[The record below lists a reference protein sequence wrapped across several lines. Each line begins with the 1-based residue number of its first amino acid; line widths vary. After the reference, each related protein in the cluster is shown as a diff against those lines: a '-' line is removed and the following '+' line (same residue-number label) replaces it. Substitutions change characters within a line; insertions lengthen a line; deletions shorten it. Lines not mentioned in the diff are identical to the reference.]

1 MGMDI
6 GCHLPT
12 QGPVATREALLT
24 FCREAEAREIASLWV
39 SDHVVFPRTE
49 TGEHPGG
56 PFPFPSDMPYLEA
69 VVALAAAATVTE
81 RAKLGASVFIL
92 GHRHPV
98 VMAKMLSTIDV
109 LSGGRLICG
118 VGVGWWEEELSLLG
132 VPYRQRGRQADEMI
146 QVFKTL
152 WTEEHPRFEGRFYT
166 IPDVGFA
173 PKPLQKPHPPIV
185 VGGDSPG
192 AFKRTVELADGWHA
206 TAATPEQAAAA
217 LERLRAAADAGRA
230 AVRVDLAVDPLQ
242 REGRAGLGQVAAAGD
257 RRSALQRTRR
267 SGSARCCWTSGA
279 TRWTRCWTTWT
290 RWRRRSGRPS
300 TGPDRIAAPP
310 GLRAGAG
317 CGRRCGGG
325 RAGSS
330 GSREAGRGR
339 RPMNPSATARKTD
352 ERSPP
357 SQWIAIQPPPT
368 EITSRATPA
377 SSDQTTRPVP
387 CEAK

>member
-1 MGMDI
+1 MERRMEI

-12 QGPVATREALLT
+12 QGAVATREALLT

-56 PFPFPSDMPYLEA
+56 PFPFPSDMAYLEA
-69 VVALAAAATVTE
+69 VVALSAAASVTE

-98 VMAKMLSTIDV
+98 VMAKMLSTINV

-146 QVFKTL
+146 KVFKTL
-152 WTEEHPRFEGRFYT
+152 WTDDHPRFEGRFYT
-166 IPDVGFA
+166 IPDVGFE

-217 LERLRAAADAGRA
+217 LNRLRAAAETAGRPFESIALSIRFNVKA
-230 AVRVDLAVDPLQ
+230 AP
-242 REGRAGLGQVAAAGD
+242 
-257 RRSALQRTRR
+257 
-267 SGSARCCWTSGA
+267 GSARS
-279 TRWTRCWTTWT
+279 
-290 RWRRRSGRPS
+290 RRQEIV
-300 TGPDRIAAPP
+300 DRLASYKALGFGEVLLDFRRDSLDEMLDDLDAIA
-310 GLRAGAG
+310 
-317 CGRRCGGG
+317 
-325 RAGSS
+325 
-330 GSREAGRGR
+330 
-339 RPMNPSATARKTD
+339 
-352 ERSPP
+352 
-357 SQWIAIQPPPT
+357 T
-368 EITSRATPA
+368 EI
-377 SSDQTTRPVP
+377 RPVVDR
-387 CEAK
+387 A

>member
-1 MGMDI
+1 MEI

-12 QGPVATREALLT
+12 QGAVATREALLT
-24 FCREAEAREIASLWV
+24 FCREAQAREIASLWV

-56 PFPFPSDMPYLEA
+56 PFPFPSDMAYLEA
-69 VVALAAAATVTE
+69 VVVLSAAASVTE

-146 QVFKTL
+146 KVFKTL
-152 WTEEHPRFEGRFYT
+152 WTDDHPSFEGRFYT
-166 IPDVGFA
+166 IPDVGFS

-217 LERLRAAADAGRA
+217 LNRLRAAAETAGRPFESIALSIRFNVKA
-230 AVRVDLAVDPLQ
+230 AP
-242 REGRAGLGQVAAAGD
+242 
-257 RRSALQRTRR
+257 
-267 SGSARCCWTSGA
+267 GSARS
-279 TRWTRCWTTWT
+279 
-290 RWRRRSGRPS
+290 RRQEIV
-300 TGPDRIAAPP
+300 DRLASYKALGFGEVLLDFRRDSLDEMLDDLDAIA
-310 GLRAGAG
+310 
-317 CGRRCGGG
+317 
-325 RAGSS
+325 
-330 GSREAGRGR
+330 
-339 RPMNPSATARKTD
+339 
-352 ERSPP
+352 
-357 SQWIAIQPPPT
+357 T
-368 EITSRATPA
+368 EI
-377 SSDQTTRPVP
+377 RPVVDR
-387 CEAK
+387 A